1 MQNAPA
7 ASGMLPDD
15 FRTKQKV
22 LPPKRVL
29 GPQAG
34 CGDVTSLYKNLVKN
48 RKLTFAGRR
57 FKSPFFLWLIQIL
70 KAVTMGV
77 VAACGTFLAR

>member
-1 MQNAPA
+1 
-7 ASGMLPDD
+7 MLPGK
-15 FRTKQKV
+15 FRVKLKV

-29 GPQAG
+29 GAQAG
-34 CGDVTSLYKNLVKN
+34 CGDVTSLYKNLVKKIE
-48 RKLTFAGRR
+48 KLTFAGRR
-57 FKSPFFLWLIQIL
+57 FKSPVFLWLIQIL